1 MYGRAVLK
9 ACQLLEKAMRRDN
22 FLRYLSELDRSQ
34 YLPAEEISSI
44 QLVRLNA
51 LLNHAYDNVPY
62 YRKWFDEAGL
72 RPNDI
77 KSIDDLVKLPI
88 LTKEDVRANFK
99 ELIAVNFPRAKILP
113 YSTSGSTGE
122 PLKFYITREANA
134 RRYANV
140 YRAYKWYG
148 YEMGDKIAYIWYPNK
163 RGFMSRQIKNLR
175 LGAFLGR
182 IYLDPLNMSQVEMKR
197 FVTRLKRFKPSL
209 ILAYPTAAH
218 ILADYIKSNNIKGLM
233 PKAVITMGEMLL
245 DYQRQ
250 AIRQAFGCEVF
261 DSYGARETGP
271 IAYQCPGH
279 AGYHIF
285 AESLVLEFIKDGK
298 AVPNGE
304 TGKVL
309 VTDLTNYAMPF
320 IRYEN
325 GDLGVLT
332 SEKCRCSVNL
342 PSMKPIEGRIEDII
356 VTKEK
361 LISSLALN
369 PIFNDLP
376 INQYQIVQETED
388 EILVKIVKGDGYT
401 EAVTEN
407 VLKLLPKYISKN
419 MEFNIIFTDNIPLTP
434 SGKHRFVI
442 SKIPVRF
449 K

>member
-182 IYLDPLNMSQVEMKR
+182 IYLDPLNMSQAEMKR

-218 ILADYIKSNNIKGLM
+218 ILADYIKSNNIEGLM
-233 PKAVITMGEMLL
+233 PKAVITIGEMLF

-261 DSYGARETGP
+261 DSYGTRETGP
-271 IAYQCPGH
+271 IAHQCPGH

-285 AESLVLEFIKDGK
+285 AESLVLEFIKEGK
-298 AVPNGE
+298 AVPEGE
-304 TGKVL
+304 MGKTV
-309 VTDLTNYAMPF
+309 VTDLINYAMPF
-320 IRYEN
+320 IRYEI
-325 GDLGVLT
+325 GDLGVPT
-332 SEKCRCSVNL
+332 NEKCRYGINL
-342 PSMKPIEGRIEDII
+342 PLMKSIEGCIFDII
-356 VTKEK
+356 VTKDK
-361 LISSLALN
+361 IISSPGLHH
-369 PIFNDLP
+369 IFNNFP
-376 INQYQIVQETED
+376 INQYQIVQEIEN

-401 EAVTEN
+401 ETTTEN
-407 VLKLLPKYISKN
+407 LLKLLQKHISKN
-419 MEFNIIFTDNIPLTP
+419 VKFHIIFTEHIPRTP
-434 SGKHRFVI
+434 SGKHRYVI
-442 SKIPVRF
+442 SKIPVGL

>member
-1 MYGRAVLK
+1 MYGKAIIGMYRLLSQSTRRDDFLK
-9 ACQLLEKAMRRDN
+9 HHAELEK
-22 FLRYLSELDRSQ
+22 SQ
-34 YLPAEEISSI
+34 YLPAEEIRNI
-44 QLVRLNA
+44 QLKKLNA

-62 YRKWFDEAGL
+62 YRRWFAEAGL
-72 RPNDI
+72 KPSDI
-77 KSIDDLVKLPI
+77 KTTDDLTKLPV
-88 LTKEDVRANFK
+88 LTKEDIRTNSRDLV
-99 ELIAVNFPRAKILP
+99 AVNFPRENMLP

-122 PLKFYITREANA
+122 PLRFYITREVNAQKHANIH
-134 RRYANV
+134 RT
-140 YRAYKWYG
+140 YRWCGYK
-148 YEMGDKIAYIWYPNK
+148 MGDMIAYVWFIK
-163 RGFMSRQIKNLR
+163 RGFMAKQISNLHLSLFR
-175 LGAFLGR
+175 GR
-182 IYLDPLNMSQVEMKR
+182 FYLDPLNMSQMELKR
-197 FVTRLKRFKPSL
+197 FVIRIKRYRPSL
-209 ILAYPTAAH
+209 IVAYPSAAY
-218 ILADYIKSNNIKGLM
+218 ILAGYIKSNNIKGFML
-233 PKAVITMGEMLL
+233 KAVITGGEMLF

-250 AIRQAFGCEVF
+250 AIKQAFNCEVF
-261 DSYGARETGP
+261 DGYGSREVGL
-271 IAYQCPGH
+271 IAHQHPGH
-279 AGYHIF
+279 DSYHIC

-356 VTKEK
+356 VTKDK
-361 LISSLALN
+361 LISSLAIN
-369 PIFNDLP
+369 PIFNSLP

-407 VLKLLPKYISKN
+407 VIKLLPKYISTKVK
-419 MEFNIIFTDNIPLTP
+419 FHIIFADHIPLTP